1 MACTTLPL
9 SLSHQLFL
17 SIKATGTLDQDEKPL
32 EDENPGNQAVRQF
45 FNWLRDEFPK
55 GVILV
60 AHTAFA
66 YDARILIQM
75 MEQSGVKETQTK
87 KVIHG
92 FSDTSVAFKKNFK
105 GNYSG
110 DLNNEHLNKG
120 NI

>member
-17 SIKATGTLDQDEKPL
+17 SIKALDQDEKPL
-32 EDENPGNQAVRQF
+32 EDEHPGNQAVRKF
-45 FNWLRDEFPK
+45 FNWLHDEFPE

-66 YDARILIQM
+66 YDARILIEV
-75 MEQSGVKETQTK
+75 MEQSGVKENQTK

-105 GNYSG
+105 GNYS
-110 DLNNEHLNKG
+110 LPLFRLIKNC
-120 NI
+120 I

>member
-32 EDENPGNQAVRQF
+32 EDEHPIREF

-60 AHTAFA
+60 AHNAFA
-66 YDARILIQM
+66 SDARILIEV
-75 MEQSGVKETQTK
+75 MEQSGVKENQTK

-105 GNYSG
+105 GNYS
-110 DLNNEHLNKG
+110 LPLFRLIKNC
-120 NI
+120 I